1 MSSYIRGE
9 KESSEGRVDRKRLK
23 SDSSSFILRKVWRE
37 FFRRKSMKRS
47 VSVREANSSD
57 ESYSI
62 ANNILRRIPFFQK
75 KSPPLQSQSQPSL
88 IRKNRSLSHS
98 IVSVHQD
105 EDDGGVYKGPSVGDS
120 F

>member
-9 KESSEGRVDRKRLK
+9 KESSEDRVDRKQLK
-23 SDSSSFILRKVWRE
+23 SDSSSFILRKVWRQ
-37 FFRRKSMKRS
+37 FCHRKSIKRS

-57 ESYSI
+57 ESYSL
-62 ANNILRRIPFFQK
+62 ANNILRRIRFFQK
-75 KSPPLQSQSQPSL
+75 KSPPPKSQSQPSM
-88 IRKNRSLSHS
+88 IRKRSLSHS